1 MRRSK
6 SGRRRDGPNG
16 RIPFYPMLCYVGL
29 SDERG
34 GVAVLTDSSREY
46 EIVGKS
52 RDTIAVTLFRSVGVL
67 GKEALWRRPA
77 RTSGSKSESP
87 DGQIVGKIRLH
98 RPLTTHPGTTKQGE
112 VAQRAKRFFT
122 PLCTDH
128 KTPLDA
134 IKLHPPA
141 VTAPKEYSL
150 LAQSDE

>member
-46 EIVGKS
+46 EIVGDS

-67 GKEALWRRPA
+67 GKEELLRRPGRPSGIKLETPDARWQA
-77 RTSGSKSESP
+77 RT
-87 DGQIVGKIRLH
+87 RLH
-98 RPLTTHPGTTKQGE
+98 RGWRPDGRGAGRGT
-112 VAQRAKRFFT
+112 
-122 PLCTDH
+122 
-128 KTPLDA
+128 
-134 IKLHPPA
+134 
-141 VTAPKEYSL
+141 
-150 LAQSDE
+150 